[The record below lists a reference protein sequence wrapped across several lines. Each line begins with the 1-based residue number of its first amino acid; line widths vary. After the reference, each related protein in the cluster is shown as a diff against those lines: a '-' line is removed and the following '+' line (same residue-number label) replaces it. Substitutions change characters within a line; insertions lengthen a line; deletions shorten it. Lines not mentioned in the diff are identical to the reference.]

1 VELVSVC
8 AWCER
13 FTAECYL
20 DADGQVTCRGCPSEY
35 TGRTCSTCA
44 PGYEGNPLIPGEV
57 CRPGTL
63 TRTVLDEGYF
73 LHVLD
78 ILWSVYL
85 CWARPW
91 SRFSSCRYVCMF
103 FCVLI
108 VLLCVL
114 CFLCFYPFSLYWFS
128 VFLSNL
134 CFVCMGRVAWN
145 KKMEWNGMVCKNGWS
160 DQYAIW
166 GQTHVGQKSHVLDE
180 VPIGAT

>member
-8 AWCER
+8 AGCER

-20 DADGQVTCRGCPSEY
+20 DADGQVTCQGCPSEY

-63 TRTVLDEGYF
+63 TRTVLGEGYF

-91 SRFSSCRYVCMF
+91 SRFSSCRCVCMF
-103 FCVLI
+103 FVFWLFYCVF
-108 VLLCVL
+108 CVFCASIL
-114 CFLCFYPFSLYWFS
+114 FLCTDSLSCCLIFVSS
-128 VFLSNL
+128 VCVVLPEIK
-134 CFVCMGRVAWN
+134 R
-145 KKMEWNGMVCKNGWS
+145 WNGMVW
-160 DQYAIW
+160 YAK
-166 GQTHVGQKSHVLDE
+166 TAE
-180 VPIGAT
+180 VINMPFGGRLTWAKRVTY